1 MKFNNELN
9 HSAAHVMAAS
19 LKKLYPNI
27 KLTLGPAIDEGFYYD
42 FYSDEPISINDL
54 PKIEKQ
60 MKKIISGAYEFKKEE
75 KTKQEALEFF
85 SDNKYK
91 C

>member
-27 KLTLGPAIDEGFYYD
+27 KLTLGPAIEEGFYYD

-60 MKKIISGAYEFKKEE
+60 MKKIVKNKQRMMKE
-75 KTKQEALEFF
+75 
-85 SDNKYK
+85 
-91 C
+91 